1 MNTLDHKMKIELH
14 MDSNKV
20 CLYARVSSREQERE
34 GYSIDAQLK
43 SCRDYT
49 IFHDLQLVKEFVD
62 IESAKESGR
71 KKFGELIEFLTKNP
85 DTGIICEKVD
95 RLYRNLKDYLTID
108 DLKRNLIFVKEN
120 AIYTPEAKASEKLMH
135 GLKVLM
141 ARNYIDNLSDEIKKG
156 LYEKFSQGGYPRQ
169 APLGYLNDK
178 NTRTVKINQNTAPH
192 VVKLFDLYAT
202 GNYSLDKIA
211 SILYKDGLRGKTGKR
226 IFKSALHKSIQEPFY
241 YGLMRYNG
249 MTGVGNH
256 EPIIDKKIL

>member
-1 MNTLDHKMKIELH
+1 MSDYIIKSEIKMDTKQF
-14 MDSNKV
+14 

-34 GYSIDAQLK
+34 GYSIDAQIK
-43 SCRDYT
+43 SCRDYALG
-49 IFHDLQLVKEFVD
+49 HDLEIVKEFVD
-62 IESAKESGR
+62 IESAKQSGR
-71 KKFGELIEFLTKNP
+71 KQFEQLTSYLKDNANV
-85 DTGIICEKVD
+85 GIICEKVD
-95 RLYRNLKDYLTID
+95 RLYRNLKDYLIVD
-108 DLKRNLIFVKEN
+108 DLGRDLIFVKEN
-120 AIYTPEAKASEKLMH
+120 TIYTSEAKASEKLMH
-135 GLKVLM
+135 GIKVLM
-141 ARNYIDNLSDEIKKG
+141 ARNYLDNLSDEVKKS

-169 APLGYLNDK
+169 APLGYFNDK

-226 IFKSALHKSIQEPFY
+226 IFKAALHKSIQEPFY

-249 MTGVGNH
+249 LTGVGNH